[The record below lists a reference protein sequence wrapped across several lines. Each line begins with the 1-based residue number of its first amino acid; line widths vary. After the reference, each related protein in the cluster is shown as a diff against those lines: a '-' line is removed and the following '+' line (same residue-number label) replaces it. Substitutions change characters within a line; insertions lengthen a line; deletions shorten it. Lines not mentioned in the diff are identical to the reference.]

1 MTALLARFRTWNSW
15 WFDLAVCTVA
25 AVVLSA
31 AVTAAARDSF
41 DMPWQALAGIPLILV
56 VARFPIILETRDGG
70 IEVGFDSSILMFLL
84 CTLDIHDAL
93 VAWGAGVLLTQLT
106 SAKRPSAKLF
116 NIGVGIVA
124 GWMTSVALTTFRG
137 TALDTPREL
146 AAVAVAAAT
155 YFATDYVLS
164 AVTVSLRSGSRV
176 RRQLL
181 QPGSLLAVG
190 CFVPFDTLGYLAA
203 VVQRTAPAWMLV
215 LLAVPLVTLL
225 VATRALTRGREN
237 ARRLSVLFDAAVR
250 AQTLTDREQVERA
263 VVEDAARLL
272 RLEDVELRSRRPRP
286 GEVGAE
292 FDDGDG
298 RRWIVAR
305 AMERARSTVDADR
318 HALQALAAVASDALA
333 RLAITREKVHVAR
346 HDPLTDLPNRGIL
359 LDRTDQA
366 LTRARQQGTSVA
378 LLFVDLD
385 GFKPVN
391 DRFGH
396 AAGDDV
402 LVEVAGRIRR
412 CIRDT
417 DTAARLG
424 GDEFAVLLEDVDLR
438 SVVTM
443 SERVLA
449 TIREGVVVA
458 GQLMPLSASA
468 GLAYADSRDTGEG
481 LLGKADLAMYEAKA
495 RGKDC
500 LVPYQHTL
508 GESRMERLVMVEDLR
523 RAIAESRIDVVYQ
536 PVVAT
541 ASGLTIGVEALA
553 RWDRNGRAVSPD
565 VFIRLAEDA
574 GLIIGLG
581 DVVLAKVREDA
592 AVLRRTVPGTVTI
605 GVNISAQQ
613 LRDPSFVER
622 IGSTVTAMGSSK
634 LVLEITEREGILAD
648 EGVLA
653 AMHAIGAMGVSFAI
667 DDFGVGFSSV
677 SYLQQLPVQIVKT
690 DGSLA
695 TTIDTDE
702 RACALLR
709 SVTLMGRA
717 LGIDV
722 VVEGIERESQLAEIA
737 PGEGL
742 YVQGYLLHR
751 PMSVEQLVA
760 VLQAERGT
768 SAA

>member
-1 MTALLARFRTWNSW
+1 MTALLSRFREWNSW
-15 WFDLAVCTVA
+15 WFDLAVCAVA

-31 AVTAAARDSF
+31 AVTAAARDGF
-41 DMPWQALAGIPLILV
+41 DMPWLALAGIPLILV

-70 IEVGFDSSILMFLL
+70 IEVGFDSSILMFLM
-84 CTLDIHDAL
+84 CTLDVHDAL
-93 VAWGAGVLLTQLT
+93 VTWGAGVLLTQLT

-124 GWMTSVALTTFRG
+124 GWLASVALTTFRG
-137 TALDTPREL
+137 AAIDTPREL
-146 AAVAVAAAT
+146 GAVAVAAAT

-164 AVTVSLRSGSRV
+164 AVTVSLRSGTRV

-181 QPGSLLAVG
+181 QPGTLLAVG

-203 VVQRTAPAWMLV
+203 VVQRTAPPWMLV
-215 LLAVPLVTLL
+215 LLAVPLITLL
-225 VATRALTRGREN
+225 VATRSLTRGREN

-250 AQTLTDREQVERA
+250 AQSLVDREQVERA
-263 VVEDAARLL
+263 VLEDAARLV
-272 RLEDVELRSRRPRP
+272 RLKDVELRSRRPGP
-286 GEVGAE
+286 GEIGAE
-292 FDDGDG
+292 FDDGEE

-305 AMERARSTVDADR
+305 ALERARSTVAADR
-318 HALQALAAVASDALA
+318 QALQALAAVAKDALA

-366 LTRARQQGTSVA
+366 LTQARQQGHSVA

-396 AAGDDV
+396 AAGDAV
-402 LVEVAGRIRR
+402 LVEVADRIRR
-412 CIRDT
+412 CIRET

-438 SVVTM
+438 SIVTM

-458 GQLMPLSASA
+458 GQPMPLSASA
-468 GLAYADSRDTGEG
+468 GLAYADSRDNGEG

-500 LVPYQHTL
+500 LVTYQHTI

-523 RAIAESRIDVVYQ
+523 RAITETRIDVVYQ
-536 PVVAT
+536 PIVAT
-541 ASGLTIGVEALA
+541 DTGRIIGIEALA
-553 RWDRNGRAVSPD
+553 RWERNGRMVSPD

-574 GLIIGLG
+574 GLIVDLG
-581 DVVLAKVREDA
+581 DVVLAKVAADA
-592 AVLRRTVPGTVTI
+592 VVMRRSVPGSVTI

-613 LRDPSFVER
+613 LRDPTFVDR
-622 IGSTVTAMGSSK
+622 IGEALAVMGGTK
-634 LVLEITEREGILAD
+634 LVLEITEREGIDAD
-648 EGVLA
+648 EPVLA

-677 SYLQQLPVQIVKT
+677 SYLQRLPVQIVKA

-695 TTIDTDE
+695 HAIDTDE

-717 LGIDV
+717 LGVDV
-722 VVEGIERESQLAEIA
+722 VVEGIERESQLAEI
-737 PGEGL
+737 PVGEGL

-751 PMSVEQLVA
+751 PMCVDELIA
-760 VLQAERGT
+760 VLQTERGS